1 MKENSSVWKILTVF
15 VAVFTKVVTEKFSSK
30 TIQGLGRW
38 LSVNSLLCE
47 QEDRSSDAGH
57 IHNGW
62 GGVGPWRETDGS
74 LELSGWPGRPISG
87 QWEAPSQDIR

>member
-38 LSVNSLLCE
+38 LSL
-47 QEDRSSDAGH
+47 
-57 IHNGW
+57 
-62 GGVGPWRETDGS
+62 
-74 LELSGWPGRPISG
+74 
-87 QWEAPSQDIR
+87 